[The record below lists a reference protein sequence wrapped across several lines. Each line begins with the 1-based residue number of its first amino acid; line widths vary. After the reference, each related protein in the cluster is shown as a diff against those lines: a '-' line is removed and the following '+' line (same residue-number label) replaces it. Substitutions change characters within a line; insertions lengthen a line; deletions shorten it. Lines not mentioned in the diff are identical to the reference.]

1 MKHFFTSCLLVF
13 TLTNSWA
20 QQLPIK
26 SEVISKMK
34 LANDYWISQNSNPG
48 NNQWARAVYFTG
60 NMDFYKIYPKETYL
74 QYANLWANNSNWS
87 LNGGTATRN
96 ADNQTCGQVYIDLYN
111 LDQAKQQNKISAIKT
126 SIDNMVVSTKSD
138 DWWWIDALFM
148 AMPVYTRL
156 GVLYNDS
163 SYFNKMHDI
172 YYNTKVT
179 RGLYN
184 TTENLWY
191 RDETFDPPYAT
202 KNGQDSYWARG
213 NGWVIAAHVRVLQ
226 LLPTNDSHRNE
237 YIETLQKMAE
247 ALKIRQRA
255 DGFWNTS
262 LDDPA
267 EFDGPE
273 TSGTAFFTYGIAW
286 GINNHLLDSVTY
298 TPIVL
303 KAWQGLTT
311 IALQPNGFLGY
322 TQGVGASP
330 ALASA
335 GTTQDFGVG
344 AFLLAGTEILKLATG
359 TIPTPVNFGLKSV
372 QTLSKNQIKVTF
384 TKSIDNTTALVK
396 TNYSINNGITIN
408 SVVKDVSDST
418 VILSVSNLIPA
429 AYTLQTNNIKSST
442 GEQQEVGETK
452 AFSYSGIT
460 AITASAYETG
470 SSNTPDKTMDF
481 DFSTRWSA
489 DGKGQWIMYDLGEEK
504 TISSV
509 DIAFYNGA
517 ARKTYFNIELS
528 TNGNE
533 FNQVYIAETTGSSG
547 ASANLENYDFSD
559 QDARFVRI
567 VGFGNSTSTWN
578 SITEARINWKDKTSK
593 LTYVANNTFKVYP
606 NPMKGSE
613 LNIESNSTL
622 TKVVIS
628 DLTGKIV
635 YISENNEN
643 RLKNIQLKSGIYYLT
658 IQTIN
663 SSESKLLVVE

>member
-1 MKHFFTSCLLVF
+1 MKQFFATCILIFVII
-13 TLTNSWA
+13 NGAA
-20 QQLPIK
+20 QQLPTK
-26 SEVISKMK
+26 SEVVSKMK

-60 NMDFYKIYPKETYL
+60 NMDFYKAYPKEAYL
-74 QYANLWANNSNWS
+74 QYANLWANNNNWS

-111 LDQAKQQNKISAIKT
+111 LDLTKQQNKISPIKS
-126 SIDNMVVSTKSD
+126 SIDNMVISTKSD
-138 DWWWIDALFM
+138 DWWWVDALYM
-148 AMPVYTRL
+148 AMPVFTRL

-163 SYFNKMHDI
+163 TYFNKMYDI
-172 YYNTKVT
+172 YYNNKTT

-191 RDETFDPPYAT
+191 RDETFDPPYVT

-226 LLPTNDSHRNE
+226 LLPVTNSHRNE
-237 YIETLQKMAE
+237 YIETFQKMAE
-247 ALKIRQRA
+247 ALKIRQRT

-262 LDDPA
+262 LDDQA

-286 GINNHLLDSVTY
+286 GINNHLLDSATY
-298 TPIVL
+298 TPVVL
-303 KAWQGLTT
+303 KAWEGLTT
-311 IALQPNGFLGY
+311 LALQPNGFLGY

-344 AFLLAGTEILKLATG
+344 AFLLAGTEIMKLSSG
-359 TIPTPVNFGLKSV
+359 TMPTPVNFGLKSILTV
-372 QTLSKNQIKVTF
+372 SKNQIKVTF
-384 TKSIDNTTALVK
+384 TKSIDNLTALDK

-408 SVVKDVSDST
+408 STAKGESDST
-418 VILSVSNLIPA
+418 VILSISSLIPG
-429 AYTLQTNNIKSST
+429 AYTLQTSNIKSTT
-442 GEQQEVGETK
+442 GEQQEAGETK
-452 AFSYSGIT
+452 SFSYSGVATIS
-460 AITASAYETG
+460 ASAYESGTT
-470 SSNTPDKTMDF
+470 NTPDKTMDF

-528 TNGNE
+528 TNGVE

-593 LTYVANNTFKVYP
+593 LAYVANNTFKVYP